1 MPAEENRAV
10 IRRAYEEMWNERNV
24 DAVDELVTGDFLNH
38 PAINQQRR
46 GRQNLKEVIRIFEK
60 AFPDFRYE
68 LEDIVAEGDK
78 VAVRD
83 VFTGTHEGDFMGI
96 PATGNHV
103 TMQTIHIYRFEGG
116 RIAEHW
122 AVRDE
127 MGMMRQLGVVA
138 GT

>member
-1 MPAEENRAV
+1 MSAEENKATV
-10 IRRAYEEMWNERNV
+10 RRAYEVMWNERNV
-24 DAVDELVTGDFLNH
+24 DVVDELATGDMLNH
-38 PAINQQRR
+38 AAPPHKQR
-46 GRQNLKEVIRIFEK
+46 GRQNLKDVISIFEK

-68 LEDIVAEGDK
+68 AEDVVAEGDR

-96 PATGNHV
+96 AATGNRV
-103 TMQTIHIYRFEGG
+103 TMQTIHIYRFEDG

-127 MGMMRQLGVVA
+127 MGMMRQLGVVS
-138 GT
+138 

>member
-1 MPAEENRAV
+1 MPTGDNRAV
-10 IRRAYEEMWNERNV
+10 IRRAYEEVWNGRNV
-24 DAVDELVTGDFLNH
+24 DLVDDLVAEDFLNH
-38 PAINQQRR
+38 PAINQQQR
-46 GRQNLKEVIRIFEK
+46 GRQNLRDVVRIFEK

-68 LEDIVAEGDK
+68 VEDVVAEGDK

-103 TMQTIHIYRFEGG
+103 TMQTIHIYRFEDG

-127 MGMMRQLGVVA
+127 LGMMRQIGVVS
-138 GT
+138 

>member
-1 MPAEENRAV
+1 MSAEENKATV
-10 IRRAYEEMWNERNV
+10 RRAYEVMWNERNV
-24 DAVDELVTGDFLNH
+24 DVVDELATGDMLNH
-38 PAINQQRR
+38 AAPPHKQR
-46 GRQNLKEVIRIFEK
+46 GRQNLKDVISIFEK

-68 LEDIVAEGDK
+68 AEDVVAEGDR

-96 PATGNHV
+96 AATGNRV
-103 TMQTIHIYRFEGG
+103 TMQTIHIYRFEDS

-127 MGMMRQLGVVA
+127 MGMMRQLGVVS
-138 GT
+138 